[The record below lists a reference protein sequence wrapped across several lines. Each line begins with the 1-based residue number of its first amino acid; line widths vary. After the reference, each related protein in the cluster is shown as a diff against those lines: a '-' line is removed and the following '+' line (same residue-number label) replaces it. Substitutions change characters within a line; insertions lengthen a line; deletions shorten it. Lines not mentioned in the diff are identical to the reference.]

1 MKNLNKL
8 IKRGELRPLELPR
21 QDLPVLD
28 QAKSKVGLIFT
39 AITLCL
45 VNFSCA
51 FANEVET
58 TKEQSEVL
66 NSMQKAHDWM
76 WANRSQTKG
85 GQRGDWDWTNG
96 TWFVGS
102 MELYK
107 VNQNPELL
115 NQLKSVAN
123 GLNWTLGDQEPGE
136 DYDLDWYRSEY
147 GKFVKSGDKKIID
160 AMEHAGKKTTTFADN
175 HTIVQ
180 LYADLVKEGGSK
192 ANLKPSI
199 KAFDELIKQNLD
211 VDMTDHLAV
220 CWSGEWSWCD
230 SLFMGPP
237 AFAKLY
243 DVTGDKKYLDFMNR
257 KWWKAYDFLYDQ
269 GEKLFFRDAAYF
281 DKKEANGAKTFWSRG
296 NGWVMGGLVR
306 VLEVL
311 PEDYPDRP
319 KYIQLLKEMSHKV
332 ASIQQADGFWRASLL
347 DPDSFPGGETS
358 GTGFFCYAMAW
369 GINRG
374 YLERS
379 TYEPVVMK
387 SWKALIKSV
396 DKQGKVGWV
405 QAIGKDP
412 KKVKAG
418 DCEVYGTGAFLLA
431 GSEVYKLIRD

>member
-1 MKNLNKL
+1 MKITKL
-8 IKRGELRPLELPR
+8 F
-21 QDLPVLD
+21 
-28 QAKSKVGLIFT
+28 GLISLV
-39 AITLCL
+39 AIQL
-45 VNFSCA
+45 SCA
-51 FANEVET
+51 QNQLGQEVM
-58 TKEQSEVL
+58 KVEVL
-66 NSMQKAHDWM
+66 SSMQKAHDWM
-76 WANRSQTKG
+76 WENRGLTKG

-107 VNQNPELL
+107 ASKNPVLL
-115 NQLKSVAN
+115 KQLQAVGEA
-123 GLNWTLGDQEPGE
+123 LNWTLGDQVPGE
-136 DYDLDWYRSEY
+136 AHGIDWYREQY
-147 GKFVKSGDKKIID
+147 ALFQKSGDKNIVD

-180 LYADLVKEGGSK
+180 LYADLAFIDQASV
-192 ANLKPSI
+192 NLSPTK
-199 KAFDELIKQNLD
+199 KAFDSLIKENLD

-243 DVTGDKKYLDFMNR
+243 AVTDETKYLDFMNR

-269 GEKLFFRDAAYF
+269 DEKLFFRDAAYF
-281 DKKEANGAKTFWSRG
+281 TKKEANGSKTFWSRG

-306 VLEVL
+306 VLEVM

-319 KYIQLLKEMSHKV
+319 RYIQLLKEMSHKV

-347 DPDSFPGGETS
+347 DADSFPGGETS

-374 YLERS
+374 YLERTS
-379 TYEPVVMK
+379 YEPVVMK
-387 SWKALIKSV
+387 AWKALSQSV

-431 GSEVYKLIRD
+431 GSEVYKLLKD